1 MKQWFAE
8 HKRGVILSVA
18 LTLLPML
25 IGLVLWNQLPDTM
38 ASHWGA
44 DGVADGTASKVFV
57 VFGFPAILAAV
68 DLLCFVGTALD
79 PKQAKQNKKAMG
91 LVFWIVPMVSL
102 AVHSTIDALAMG
114 RAVDMFVMMPL
125 LMGVLFVVMGNYMP
139 KVSQNST
146 FGIKISWTL
155 KNEENWNKTHRLAGK
170 VWVAGGVAL
179 MLAAFLPS
187 KWMVAILMAVILVL
201 VIVPMAYSFAIYR
214 KHRAEGISYV
224 TPPRTKQQKTTL
236 ILFLVLVVAILVFV
250 VGIMFTGDIVYTIQ
264 EESLRIEAHYV
275 GGMELSYEQMDSVEL
290 RESFDIGVRGYGFG
304 SVRLSMGAFEN
315 DEFKVYTLYSYNSC
329 ESMILIHSGDKVLAI
344 NAQTEAETLKLYETL
359 LEKVG

>member
-1 MKQWFAE
+1 MKKWFAE
-8 HKRGVILSVA
+8 HKRSVILSVA

-44 DGVADGTASKVFV
+44 DGAADGTTSKTFV
-57 VFGFPAILAAV
+57 VFGFPVILAAV
-68 DLLCFVGTALD
+68 NMLCFVGTALD
-79 PKQAKQNKKAMG
+79 PKQAKQSKKAMG
-91 LVFWIVPMVSL
+91 LIFWIVPMVSF
-102 AVHSTIDALAMG
+102 AVHSTIYALAMD
-114 RAVDMFVMMPL
+114 RAVDMFVMLPL

-170 VWVAGGVAL
+170 VWVAGGIAL

-187 KWMVAILMAVILVL
+187 KWMVAILLAVTLIL
-201 VIVPMAYSFAIYR
+201 VIVPMVYSFAIYR
-214 KHRAEGISYV
+214 AHKAQGISYV
-224 TPPRTKQQKTTL
+224 TPPRTKQQKITL
-236 ILFLVLVVAILVFV
+236 ALSLVLVAAISVFV
-250 VGIMFTGDIVYTIQ
+250 VGIMFTGDIVYTCQ

-275 GGMELSYEQMDSVEL
+275 NGMELPYEQMDSIEL

-304 SVRLSMGAFEN
+304 SVRLSMGTFEN
-315 DEFKVYTLYSYNSC
+315 DEFPIYVLYSYNSC
-329 ESMILIHSGDKVLAI
+329 ESMIIIRSGEKVLAI
-344 NAQTEAETLKLYETL
+344 NAETRTETQELYETL
-359 LEKVG
+359 LQKIG